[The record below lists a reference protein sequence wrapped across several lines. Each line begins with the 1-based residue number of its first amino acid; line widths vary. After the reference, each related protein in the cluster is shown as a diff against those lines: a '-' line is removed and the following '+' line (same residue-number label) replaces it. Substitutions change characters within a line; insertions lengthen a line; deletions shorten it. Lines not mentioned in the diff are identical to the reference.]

1 MLEDWFENQNIGEI
15 MNVKKEITLPATEEA
30 KGWVRLGDDD
40 MFDVENIPDVPEGAK
55 RHNTAIGNKKS

>member
-1 MLEDWFENQNIGEI
+1 